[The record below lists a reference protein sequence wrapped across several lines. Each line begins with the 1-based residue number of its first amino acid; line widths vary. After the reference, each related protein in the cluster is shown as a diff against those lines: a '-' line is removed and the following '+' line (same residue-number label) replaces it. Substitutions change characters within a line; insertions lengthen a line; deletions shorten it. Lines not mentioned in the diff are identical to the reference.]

1 MQLAMAALGQFA
13 GGGSGLPVAM
23 PGGGFPAGIG
33 VPTAPVLAPRRSRPV
48 LSPAG
53 QTSSLQLASLATV
66 TCLLREGQLSRHQAL
81 TMLSRQGDAW
91 GWDSQ
96 WGQRIPLSRVDQ
108 AIRAAGGC
116 KTMVSRIRETRPTSP
131 YSAVVPASE
140 RPRFGGSRSEQ
151 EGFGLY
157 PYR

>member
-13 GGGSGLPVAM
+13 NGGSGMPMGMPV
-23 PGGGFPAGIG
+23 GGFPAGVG
-33 VPTAPVLAPRRSRPV
+33 APAAPVLEPRRSGPAMP
-48 LSPAG
+48 PAG

-66 TCLLREGQLSRHQAL
+66 TCLLREGKLSRNQAL

-96 WGQRIPLSRVDQ
+96 WGRRIPIARVDQ
-108 AIRAAGGC
+108 AISAAGGC
-116 KTMVSRIRETRPTSP
+116 AAMVTRIQETTPISP
-131 YSAVVPASE
+131 YSAVVPVSE
-140 RPRFGGSRSEQ
+140 RPLFGGSRSEQ